1 MKLLKL
7 SITFI
12 ALAIFIAACGQAA
25 NTPVANNAVPK
36 TNQNNAVAATPATVA
51 VADNGK
57 DLYAKNCMICHKENG
72 TGGKITIEGKSI
84 DPNDVTTDKMK
95 AKTDEKL
102 YGYILDGF
110 PDDGMPAFKG
120 KLTDEQIKA
129 IVKHVRSLQGS

>member
-12 ALAIFIAACGQAA
+12 ALAIFIVACGQAA
-25 NTPVANNAVPK
+25 NTPVANNTVPK
-36 TNQNNAVAATPATVA
+36 ANQNTVTATPATVA
-51 VADNGK
+51 VADSGK
-57 DLYAKNCMICHKENG
+57 DLYSKNCMICHKENG

-84 DPNDVTTDKMK
+84 DPNDLTTDKMK

-102 YGYILDGF
+102 YGYIIDGA

-129 IVKHVRSLQGS
+129 VVKHVRSLQGS

>member
-12 ALAIFIAACGQAA
+12 ALAIFITACGQAA
-25 NTPVANNAVPK
+25 NTPVANNTVPK
-36 TNQNNAVAATPATVA
+36 ANQNTATATPATVA
-51 VADNGK
+51 DITSGK

-84 DPNDVTTDKMK
+84 DPNDLTTDKMK

-102 YGYILDGF
+102 YGYISDGA

-129 IVKHVRSLQGS
+129 VVKHVRSLQGS